1 MLVTAAPCA
10 IKGAAIDCL
19 RGCLLEREGYTKKE
33 EDRSRKKA
41 LPLARIRRPSAPD
54 LGIDLLC
61 SDVSLYLAL
70 C

>member
-10 IKGAAIDCL
+10 IKGAAFDYHGDAIER
-19 RGCLLEREGYTKKE
+19 RGYAGKE
-33 EDRSRKKA
+33 EKRSWKKA
-41 LPLARIRRPSAPD
+41 LPLARVRRPSAPD